1 MEKLQAFH
9 GALNLNADAVRKGRI
24 SNGNLGSAKK
34 NAKMPAGLGKVAQAC
49 THSIQEAEGKR
60 IKNLKTKGQSRLHIN

>member
-34 NAKMPAGLGKVAQAC
+34 TKMPAGLGKMAQAC

-60 IKNLKTKGQSRLHIN
+60 IKNLKTKGQSRLHVN

>member
-34 NAKMPAGLGKVAQAC
+34 TQKCLLGWARWHKPALTAFRRLKARG
-49 THSIQEAEGKR
+49 SR
-60 IKNLKTKGQSRLHIN
+60 I